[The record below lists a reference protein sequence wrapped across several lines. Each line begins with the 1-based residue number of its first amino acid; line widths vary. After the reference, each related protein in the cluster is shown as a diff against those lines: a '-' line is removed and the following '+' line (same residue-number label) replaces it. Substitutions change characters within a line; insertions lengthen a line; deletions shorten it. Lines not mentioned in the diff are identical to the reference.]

1 MRKLLT
7 PLSQFVVKVHSRC
20 DLACDHCYM
29 YEHADQSWR
38 SRPHVMSPATLA
50 QAAARIAEHAQRH
63 RLPGVTV
70 VFHGGEPLLA
80 GRERLAEASA
90 ALRQALVQTCA
101 LDLRIHTN
109 GVLLDDSFCEVFR
122 EHGVRVGISLDGD
135 QASNDR
141 HRRYASGRSSYQKVV
156 RAIHLVCERI
166 PELYAG
172 LLCTVDVRND
182 PVAVYRELAM
192 HAPPAI
198 DFLLPHATWDTPP
211 YRPAGPGH
219 AKTAYAAWLAVI
231 FDAWLADGMP
241 MPVRMFDSIIQT
253 SHGGGTLTESLGL
266 EPSDLLVIETDGTL
280 EQADSLKTAFD
291 GAPATG
297 YDVFAHS
304 LDEAA
309 GHPGIIARQ
318 RGLASLAAQCRAC
331 PVVDSCGGGLY
342 AHRYGSDSFDHPS
355 VYCADLLAFIGHVRS
370 RTRPHPLAVPGPA
383 LDVLATGYGGADEI
397 RMLAESQRTMR
408 RALVSVVPRT
418 PRDGVRGEAVPGD
431 RAWAILGRLDRTH
444 RDAVDAVLGYPCVR
458 VWAARCLRGQAEAAD
473 LVVVA
478 AAAAIRAGADARL
491 GLPVRTGLVHLPG
504 IGSWRV
510 DKTADTVPIEISGGT
525 ARLPAGSTPIPLR
538 TLTAGPVSIVI
549 DDLDPYRD
557 CYGRPAAAR
566 LAEEEF
572 AAWQDEFCAAWQLI
586 ERDYPRYAP
595 GLAAGLS
602 VVVPLAPA
610 DPGRHASATAR
621 DAFGAVAIARPGDP
635 AALALLL
642 MHEFQHVKLG
652 AVLDVLDLHD
662 AADAGEYYAPWRDDP
677 RPLEGLL
684 QGSYAHL
691 AVTDY
696 WRVRRLATGSETAA
710 AAFAR
715 WRQQTME
722 AIDTLAA
729 SAALTE
735 VGRRFVV
742 GMRATAAGWL
752 TEPVPDAARLLAQQ
766 ETSAHRR
773 AWLTA
778 HGNRKAEQAHG
789 DG

>member
-1 MRKLLT
+1 MGAFVPFR
-7 PLSQFVVKVHSRC
+7 QFVLKVHSRC

-38 SRPHVMSPATLA
+38 SRPRVMSSATLA

-80 GRERLAEASA
+80 GCERLAEASA
-90 ALRQALVQTCA
+90 VLRQALVQTCA

-122 EHGVRVGISLDGD
+122 EHRVRVGISLDGD

-141 HRRYASGRSSYQKVV
+141 HRRYASGRSSYAQVV
-156 RAIHLVCERI
+156 RAIRLVREQI
-166 PELYAG
+166 PQLYAG
-172 LLCTVDVRND
+172 LLCTVDLRND
-182 PVAVYRELAM
+182 PVAVYRELTT

-198 DFLLPHATWDTPP
+198 DFLLPHATWNTPP
-211 YRPAGPGH
+211 YRPVRPGRTE
-219 AKTAYAAWLAVI
+219 TAYAAWLAVI
-231 FDAWLADGMP
+231 LDAWLADGMP
-241 MPVRMFDSIIQT
+241 MPIRMFDSIIQT

-266 EPSDLLVIETDGTL
+266 EPSDLLTIETDGTL

-304 LDEAA
+304 LDEVA
-309 GHPGIIARQ
+309 GHPGITARQ

-331 PVVDSCGGGLY
+331 PVVNSCGGGLY
-342 AHRYGSDSFDHPS
+342 AHRYGSGSFDHPS
-355 VYCADLLAFIGHVRS
+355 VYCADLLAFIGYVRS
-370 RTRPHPLAVPGPA
+370 RTQPGPLAVPGPV

-397 RMLAESQRTMR
+397 GMLAGAQRTMR
-408 RALVSVVPRT
+408 RALVSAVPRISWD
-418 PRDGVRGEAVPGD
+418 DGTRGKAIPDDG
-431 RAWAILGRLDRTH
+431 AWATLGRLDRTH
-444 RDAVDAVLGYPCVR
+444 RDAVDAVLGYPYVR
-458 VWAARCLRGQAEAAD
+458 VWAARCLRGEAEAAD
-473 LVVVA
+473 LVAVA
-478 AAAAIRAGADARL
+478 AAAAIRAGVDVRL
-491 GLPVRTGLVHLPG
+491 ELPVRTGLVHLPG

-510 DKTADTVPIEISGGT
+510 DKTADTVSIEISGGT
-525 ARLPAGSTPIPLR
+525 ARLSAGSMPIPLR
-538 TLTAGPVSIVI
+538 ALAAGPVSIVL

-557 CYGRPAAAR
+557 CYGHPAAAR
-566 LAEEEF
+566 LADEEF
-572 AAWQDEFCAAWQLI
+572 VAWQDEFRRAWQII

-602 VVVPLAPA
+602 VVVPLVSA
-610 DPGRHASATAR
+610 DPGRYTSATAR

-635 AALALLL
+635 AVLALLL
-642 MHEFQHVKLG
+642 IHEFQHVKLG

-662 AADAGEYYAPWRDDP
+662 AVDAHEYYAPWRDDP
-677 RPLEGLL
+677 RPFEGLL

-696 WRVRRLATGSETAA
+696 WRVRRLTTGSEAA
-710 AAFAR
+710 ATAFAR
-715 WRQQTME
+715 WREQTME

-735 VGRRFVV
+735 SGRRFVA
-742 GMRATAAGWL
+742 GMRATAVGWL
-752 TEPVPDAARLLAQQ
+752 AEPVPDASRLLARQ

-778 HGNRKAEQAHG
+778 HGNPKAEQTNG